1 MAYINA
7 DYLCDV
13 VGSFSDL
20 EIRDYVVYSPNLDRL
35 IILNAELYKALEIQE
50 VDSVS
55 SKSHLKN
62 FAYNAA
68 LQVYQEQMEKEEREN
83 GL

>member
-1 MAYINA
+1 MNA

-13 VGSFSDL
+13 LGSFSDL

-55 SKSHLKN
+55 SKRQLKN

-68 LQVYQEQMEKEEREN
+68 LQVYQEQMEKEGREN

>member
-1 MAYINA
+1 MNA

-13 VGSFSDL
+13 LGSFSDL

-50 VDSVS
+50 LDSVS
-55 SKSHLKN
+55 SKRQLEN
-62 FAYNAA
+62 VAYNAA
-68 LQVYQEQMEKEEREN
+68 LQVYQEQMEKEGREN

>member
-1 MAYINA
+1 MAYMNA

-13 VGSFSDL
+13 LGSFSDL

-55 SKSHLKN
+55 SKRQLEN
-62 FAYNAA
+62 VAYNAA
-68 LQVYQEQMEKEEREN
+68 LQVYQEQMEKEGREN

>member
-1 MAYINA
+1 MNA
-7 DYLCDV
+7 GYLCDV
-13 VGSFSDL
+13 LGSFSDL

-55 SKSHLKN
+55 SKRQLKN

-68 LQVYQEQMEKEEREN
+68 LQVYQEQMEKEGREN

>member
-1 MAYINA
+1 MAYMNA

-13 VGSFSDL
+13 LGSFSDL

-55 SKSHLKN
+55 SKRSLKN

>member
-1 MAYINA
+1 MAYMNA

-13 VGSFSDL
+13 LGSFSDL

-50 VDSVS
+50 LDSVS
-55 SKSHLKN
+55 SKRQLEN
-62 FAYNAA
+62 VAYNAA
-68 LQVYQEQMEKEEREN
+68 LQVYQEQMEKEGREN

>member
-1 MAYINA
+1 MAYMNA

-13 VGSFSDL
+13 LGSFSDL

-55 SKSHLKN
+55 SKRQLEN
-62 FAYNAA
+62 VAYNAA

>member
-13 VGSFSDL
+13 IGSFSDL
-20 EIRDYVVYSPNLDRL
+20 EVRDYVIYSPNLDRL

-55 SKSHLKN
+55 SKSYLKN
-62 FAYNAA
+62 FAYDTA
-68 LQVYQEQMEKEEREN
+68 LQVYQEQMEKEGREN

>member
-13 VGSFSDL
+13 IGSFSDL
-20 EIRDYVVYSPNLDRL
+20 EVRDYVIYSPNLDRL

-62 FAYNAA
+62 FAYDTA

>member
-1 MAYINA
+1 MNA

-13 VGSFSDL
+13 LGSFSDL

-55 SKSHLKN
+55 SKRQLEN
-62 FAYNAA
+62 VAYNAA